1 MESNLDIQEYPDS
14 FFLLQKQ
21 IQQSVEEH
29 TLVINSLAN
38 YLAEIQQLATLV
50 VKTLKTGNKILLM
63 GNGGSAADAQ
73 HIAAEIVGRFTTER
87 RGLPAIALTTDTSIL
102 TSIGNDYGYD
112 NIFSRQVEALAS
124 AEDLVIGISTSGNSK
139 NVLQALTAAA
149 SLGCQTAAL
158 LGKGGG
164 EIKNVVN
171 LSLIVPSSNTARIQ
185 EAHILIGHIL
195 CQVVDSA
202 FTCSIPTIT

>member
-1 MESNLDIQEYPDS
+1 MEINLDIQEYPDS

-73 HIAAEIVGRFTTER
+73 HIAAELVGRFTIER
-87 RGLPAIALTTDTSIL
+87 RGLPVIALTTDTSIL
-102 TSIGNDYGYD
+102 TSIANDYGYE
-112 NIFSRQVEALAS
+112 NIFTRQVEALANPD
-124 AEDLVIGISTSGNSK
+124 DLVIGISTSGNSN

-195 CQVVDSA
+195 CQVVDST
-202 FTCSIPTIT
+202 FTP

>member
-73 HIAAEIVGRFTTER
+73 HIAAELVGRFTIER
-87 RGLPAIALTTDTSIL
+87 RGLPVIALTTDTSIL
-102 TSIGNDYGYD
+102 TSIANDYGYE
-112 NIFSRQVEALAS
+112 NIFTRQVEALANPD
-124 AEDLVIGISTSGNSK
+124 DLVIGISTSGNSN

-195 CQVVDSA
+195 CQVVDST
-202 FTCSIPTIT
+202 FTP

>member
-14 FFLLQKQ
+14 LSLLQKQ
-21 IQQSVEEH
+21 IQQSIEEH
-29 TLVINSLAN
+29 TLVINSLTN

-149 SLGCQTAAL
+149 SLGCQTSAL

-171 LSLIVPSSNTARIQ
+171 LSLIAPSNNTARIQ

-195 CQVVDSA
+195 CQVVDST
-202 FTCSIPTIT
+202 FTP